1 MTAPTS
7 TTPGIGAVRKTFQ
20 ITLPVAPGNAFY
32 PFSGIPL
39 VKAATLVQANVYVSG
54 AGSGSPALSCKIT
67 SQTPGSAGTDLGSA
81 TGLTFGTN
89 GTSTD
94 LPFTSASTKE
104 VAAGN
109 ILGVTTSATNGTLPL
124 ICVQVD
130 YFDFDGH
137 SVT

>member
-1 MTAPTS
+1 MTAPVYTA
-7 TTPGIGAVRKTFQ
+7 PGVGAVRKSFHY
-20 ITLPVAPGNAFY
+20 TLPVAPGNAFY
-32 PFSGIPL
+32 PLCGIPL
-39 VKAATLVQANVYVSG
+39 NKAITIVQANVYVSG

-67 SQTPGSAGTDLGSA
+67 SQVPGSAGADLGAA
-81 TGLTFGTN
+81 TALTFGAN

-104 VAAGN
+104 VAAGA
-109 ILGVTTSATNGTLPL
+109 IVGVTTSATNGTLPL

-137 SVT
+137 SV